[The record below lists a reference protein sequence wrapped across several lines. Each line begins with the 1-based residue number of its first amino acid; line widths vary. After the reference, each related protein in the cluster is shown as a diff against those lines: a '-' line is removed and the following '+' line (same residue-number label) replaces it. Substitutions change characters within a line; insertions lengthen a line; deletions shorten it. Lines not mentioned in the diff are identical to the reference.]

1 MLQLFT
7 ASDSYFQSK
16 VIFFTIIL
24 TGVHYCY
31 WEAIALTLITTHP
44 DRQMA
49 DIADKV
55 RNGERLSLED
65 GVFLYRSD
73 DLLTIG
79 QLANEVNLRKNGKKV
94 YFIENMSLYF
104 TNVCEAHCA
113 FCNFRKDEGD
123 EGAYTLSPQQ
133 MIEYVDQHIHPGVR
147 EFHIVGGHNPHVPFE
162 YYVESIRALKLKYP
176 EVTMKA
182 YTAAEIDFFSRIS
195 GKSYKEVLET
205 LIEAGLET
213 LTGGGAEILS
223 DQYRKK
229 MRVDKANIEQYLDVH
244 RTAHNL
250 GLRTH
255 TTMLYGSIETVEE
268 RVQHM
273 LHIRDLQ
280 DETNGF
286 QVFIPLSMQ
295 PISPKAGIRRRNS
308 AYDDLKAIAISRLM
322 LDNVQHI
329 KAYFINIGTQLT
341 QVALTMGA
349 SDAHGTIVRE
359 RISHAAGALTP
370 AGLTREDLI
379 WLIKG
384 AGRIPVERDTFYNE
398 IQIYE

>member
-1 MLQLFT
+1 MN
-7 ASDSYFQSK
+7 
-16 VIFFTIIL
+16 V
-24 TGVHYCY
+24 
-31 WEAIALTLITTHP
+31 AIP
-44 DRQMA
+44 SEVKQMQA
-49 DIADKV
+49 IVEKV
-55 RNGERLSLED
+55 RSGERLTQED
-65 GVFLYRSD
+65 GEFLYKSD

-79 QLANEVNLRKNGKKV
+79 QMANEVNLKKNGRKV

-113 FCNFRKDEGD
+113 FCNFRKDEGQ
-123 EGAYTLSPQQ
+123 EGAYTLSGPE
-133 MIEYVDQHIHPGVR
+133 MIAYVEQHIHPDVR
-147 EFHIVGGHNPHVPFE
+147 EFHIVGGHNPHVPFQ
-162 YYVESIRALKLKYP
+162 YYVDSLKALSDRFP
-176 EVTMKA
+176 EVALKA

-195 GKSYKEVLET
+195 GLSYKEVLQE
-205 LIEAGLET
+205 LIAVGLQS

-223 DQYRKK
+223 DEYRKK
-229 MRVDKANIEQYLDVH
+229 MRVDKADVSQYLEVH

-255 TTMLYGSIETVEE
+255 TTMLYGSVEKKE
-268 RVQHM
+268 DRIHHM
-273 LHIRDLQ
+273 LQIRELQ

-295 PISPKAGIRRRNS
+295 PISPKASIRRRNS
-308 AYDDLKAIAISRLM
+308 AFDDLKAIAISRLM
-322 LDNVQHI
+322 LDNIQHI

-349 SDAHGTIVRE
+349 SDVHGTMVKE

-370 AGLTREDLI
+370 EGITREDLI

-398 IQIYE
+398 VKVFE